1 KSASNLLH
9 NLLENILCT
18 KSPAFYVKKML

>member
-18 KSPAFYVKKML
+18 KLPVFYVS